1 MFLKILK
8 YERYFLKFFVPKNF
22 SYFFQ
27 RSRVDMFEENSNGHF
42 DAKIYSNISI
52 KLALKKYV
60 LTFFVPSKYFLFC
73 AAYSH

>member
-1 MFLKILK
+1 
-8 YERYFLKFFVPKNF
+8 
-22 SYFFQ
+22 
-27 RSRVDMFEENSNGHF
+27 MFEENSNGHF